1 MRADM
6 RLQTNEAQTSEAEA
20 LRWLRR
26 RLEWEQILTEL
37 RDAGSGHEREPKRAD
52 REPAAA

>member
-6 RLQTNEAQTSEAEA
+6 RLQTNHVHTSEAEA
-20 LRWLRR
+20 LRRLRR

-37 RDAGSGHEREPKRAD
+37 RDAGSGRERGPKRAD
-52 REPAAA
+52 RETAAA